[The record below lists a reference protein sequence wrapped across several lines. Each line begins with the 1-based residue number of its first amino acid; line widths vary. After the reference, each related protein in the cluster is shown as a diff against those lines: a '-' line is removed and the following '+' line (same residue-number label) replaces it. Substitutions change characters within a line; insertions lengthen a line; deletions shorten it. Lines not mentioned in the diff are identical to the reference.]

1 LATFHCPSNPVSE
14 AEAAVLRIAQR
25 ETLPQYA
32 AEFEPI
38 TRGFLFAV
46 VSLGALG
53 VLAVVHILWRALA
66 RAFSHSRGDGR

>member
-1 LATFHCPSNPVSE
+1 LSLSNPVSE

-25 ETLPQYA
+25 ETSPEYA

-46 VSLGALG
+46 ISLGALG
-53 VLAVVHILWRALA
+53 AMAVAYMLWRALV
-66 RAFSHSRGDGR
+66 RTISRGGAHGR